1 MRFRILIILF
11 VFIELLSVM
20 LYARNPSFTSLENS
34 INTKMNNFKTN
45 CTGKLTSFETNVNGK
60 LNAWDSNYQSK
71 MKSFESGVNAKC
83 NALSTS
89 ISNKVA
95 ALESSINNKF
105 DSAGFSAFKSDAN
118 NAFKNLASELATMK
132 NDLKTSLQAELG
144 DSFSSISGDFDSF
157 SSGLQ
162 TEAVDISNDFEEN
175 GELSDAVDECEDA
188 VTPATVDNSKN
199 SFSSSGWVK
208 QPWPSDWIWHIEGI
222 SPGTYMV
229 TGGPNSADGVYFQ
242 GYNSANEW
250 VQFGNTMYVGG
261 RVDIPAGSSGVTA
274 KCNSGKYIR
283 PPYGIQATSSMDG
296 PPLSDTDGD
305 GYTDDKETSMG
316 TDPNNPASN
325 PTDTPPVPE
334 EPEPESAVDLKG
346 ASSGNSAID
355 AIIAKL
361 TPDFTVFYGAS
372 PQDFT
377 LTIPVHLGDLYST
390 EWHVGPFDDLLD
402 GKISWLRTAIR
413 GFVMAV
419 MSFVFI
425 RSLVKVLKEW

>member
-20 LYARNPSFTSLENS
+20 IYARNPSFTSLENS
-34 INTKMNNFKTN
+34 INAKMNNFKTN
-45 CTGKLTSFETNVNGK
+45 CTGKLTSFENNVNGK

-89 ISNKVA
+89 IANKVS

-132 NDLKTSLQAELG
+132 NDLKSSLQAELG
-144 DSFSSISGDFDSF
+144 DSFNSISADFDSF

-162 TEAVDISNDFEEN
+162 GEATDIANDFESG
-175 GELSDAVDECEDA
+175 GELSDAVDECEDNYRIENA
-188 VTPATVDNSKN
+188 LPQNTISNWVPYNDFFILYYPAGTWTFRGTGRMVNAYRGTLGS
-199 SFSSSGWVK
+199 SIEIFSRYGPGSTFTASASGFMTGFGHEGCHGLYLVEGDSE
-208 QPWPSDWIWHIEGI
+208 QPDPGFPSD
-222 SPGTYMV
+222 
-229 TGGPNSADGVYFQ
+229 
-242 GYNSANEW
+242 
-250 VQFGNTMYVGG
+250 
-261 RVDIPAGSSGVTA
+261 
-274 KCNSGKYIR
+274 
-283 PPYGIQATSSMDG
+283 
-296 PPLSDTDGD
+296 SDND
-305 GYTDDKETSMG
+305 GYSDAQENASG
-316 TDPNNPASN
+316 SN
-325 PTDTPPVPE
+325 PNDASSVPVPE

-361 TPDFTVFYGAS
+361 IPDFTVFYGAS

-390 EWHVGPFDDLLD
+390 EWHIGPFDDLLD
-402 GKISWLRTAIR
+402 GKIAWLRAAIR